1 MKQDYV
7 SHKGIV
13 TAVRDGSLTLRAE
26 EVGSCDGC
34 AVAVICNKDKSGEGG
49 TETITIDLPDALR
62 FKVGDRVEAIAS
74 SGSTL
79 RAALWALIVPTL
91 IFIIL
96 VVGTRQIWPGLGSWS
111 IAIGFGGLALY
122 DLLLYLNRRRLAS
135 RLSWS
140 VRLIENKKI

>member
-26 EVGSCDGC
+26 DNCSCDGC
-34 AVAVICNKDKSGEGG
+34 AVAVICNKDKSSSEG
-49 TETITIDLPDALR
+49 ETITIDLPDAVR
-62 FKVGDRVEAIAS
+62 FKVGERVEAIAS

-79 RAALWALIVPTL
+79 RAAFWALIIPTL

-96 VVGTRQIWPGLGSWS
+96 TVGVRLIWPSTGSWS
-111 IAIGFGGLALY
+111 VAVGFGGLVVY
-122 DLLLYLNRRRLAS
+122 DLFLYLIRRRLAS
-135 RLSWS
+135 RLSWT
-140 VRLIENKKI
+140 VRRLDS

>member
-13 TAVRDGSLTLRAE
+13 TAVSDGSLTLRAE
-26 EVGSCDGC
+26 EVGNCDGC
-34 AVAVICNKDKSGEGG
+34 AVAVICNKDKSSDSA

-91 IFIIL
+91 VFILL
-96 VVGTRQIWPGLGSWS
+96 VVGVRMAWPSLGAWS

-122 DLLLYLNRRRLAS
+122 DLFLYLNRRRLAS
-135 RLSWS
+135 RLAWS
-140 VRLIENKKI
+140 VRLLDN

>member
-13 TAVRDGSLTLRAE
+13 TAVSDGSLTLRAE

-34 AVAVICNKDKSGEGG
+34 AVSVICNKDKSGEAGS
-49 TETITIDLPDALR
+49 ETITIDLPDALR

-91 IFIIL
+91 VFLIL
-96 VVGTRQIWPGLGSWS
+96 VVSCRQLFPGLGAWS

-135 RLSWS
+135 RLAWS
-140 VRLIENKKI
+140 VRRLDN